1 MYIALSTLYVSLINH
16 VGILLQLQSS
26 KFKAQSSKQS
36 QTNMSAGDV
45 ARKVVADVSADDL
58 DQWVRSSTLTNE
70 LEEVSQIVE

>member
-1 MYIALSTLYVSLINH
+1 
-16 VGILLQLQSS
+16 
-26 KFKAQSSKQS
+26 
-36 QTNMSAGDV
+36 MSAGDV